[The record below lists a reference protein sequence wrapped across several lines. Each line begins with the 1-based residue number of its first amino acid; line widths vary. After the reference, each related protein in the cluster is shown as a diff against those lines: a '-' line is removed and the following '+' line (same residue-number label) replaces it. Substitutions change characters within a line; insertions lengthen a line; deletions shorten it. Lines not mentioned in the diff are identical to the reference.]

1 MATKAEYQSV
11 LDDMNVLEDQFDL
24 SVALISSIHDGSEVF
39 PNTSDIYTQIANIKS
54 WSSGKISEIE
64 KQEMMDSFL
73 MQMRG
78 LFIEYGAKLEI
89 VSAAEGSGY
98 GNSFGESY
106 GGAEGS
112 SEAGFKLSL
121 EKEGLTVSKI
131 YDKLS
136 LQAEDL

>member
-1 MATKAEYQSV
+1 MTTKAQYQSV
-11 LDDMNVLEDQFDL
+11 QDDMNVLEDQFDL
-24 SVALISSIHDGSEVF
+24 SVALISSIEDGSEVF

-54 WSSGKISEIE
+54 WSSTKINEIE
-64 KQEMMDSFL
+64 KQEIMESFL
-73 MQMRG
+73 TQMRG

-89 VSAAEGSGY
+89 LSASAENGY
-98 GNSFGESY
+98 GMNY
-106 GGAEGS
+106 GMTEQNDGAI
-112 SEAGFKLSL
+112 GFKLTI

>member
-1 MATKAEYQSV
+1 MSSKAEYQSV

-24 SVALISSIHDGSEVF
+24 SVSLISSLDDGSEVY
-39 PNTSDIYTQIANIKS
+39 PHTSDIYTQIANIKS
-54 WSSGKISEIE
+54 WSSGKINKIE
-64 KQEMMDSFL
+64 KQEMLDSFL
-73 MQMRG
+73 AGMRG

-89 VSAAEGSGY
+89 VDVTTGTGY
-98 GNSFGESY
+98 GQNY
-106 GGAEGS
+106 G
-112 SEAGFKLSL
+112 SELANEAAFELTI